1 MSVLLQ
7 FRTQFYLFTCQSL
20 FYGHLVFKCFKY
32 IISTPLAASIG
43 IVRKMLSKSSFKRL
57 PLFNKQLVQSQTQT
71 IDLTNVVT
79 SWTIKLLKHI
89 TIPLG
94 ATSGAEND
102 LLYLLISNPACMRFP
117 AKVWNMII
125 LE

>member
-7 FRTQFYLFTCQSL
+7 FRTQFYLLHAKAYFTVIWYLSAL
-20 FYGHLVFKCFKY
+20 S
-32 IISTPLAASIG
+32 ISFHPLAASIG

-71 IDLTNVVT
+71 VDWANVVT
-79 SWTIKLLKHI
+79 SGTIKLLKHI
-89 TIPLG
+89 IIPLG

-102 LLYLLISNPACMRFP
+102 LLYL
-117 AKVWNMII
+117 
-125 LE
+125 